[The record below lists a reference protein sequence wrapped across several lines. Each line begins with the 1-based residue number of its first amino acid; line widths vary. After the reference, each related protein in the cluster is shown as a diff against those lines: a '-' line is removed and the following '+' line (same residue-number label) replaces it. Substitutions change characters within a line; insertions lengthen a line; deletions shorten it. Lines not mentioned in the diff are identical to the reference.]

1 MLASRKDA
9 VKLLTRQK
17 VAQNRK
23 SWSKVAQVLPS
34 RICLGLHGGTSEMS
48 DAGAEEKRPPFLTPS
63 ILVVTDYITSVLVQL
78 ILNYTTETSPGK
90 LATSDI
96 SFSHKQT
103 PAILF
108 LNLSSFYLLYPD
120 LVFNWRN
127 QSQHNIFNQ
136 KGVVLSICNAS
147 FRANSTPLFAKL
159 NLLDIYKI
167 SFFLHSQYSS
177 HSFS

>member
-1 MLASRKDA
+1 
-9 VKLLTRQK
+9 
-17 VAQNRK
+17 
-23 SWSKVAQVLPS
+23 
-34 RICLGLHGGTSEMS
+34 MS

-120 LVFNWRN
+120 LVFN
-127 QSQHNIFNQ
+127 
-136 KGVVLSICNAS
+136 
-147 FRANSTPLFAKL
+147 
-159 NLLDIYKI
+159 
-167 SFFLHSQYSS
+167 
-177 HSFS
+177 